1 MKKQTTDHF
10 DDGQVATASLNGTDS
25 GSESHSA
32 RKNDKKVIRAW
43 TFYDWANSSFP
54 LVINS
59 AVFPAFYEYQ
69 TTHDAQ
75 GNIVNSGILVGG
87 MVFKNTEL
95 YSYFVSLALLVVC
108 FTAPILSGIAD
119 YKGNKKRFLA
129 QFCILGSFSCAGL
142 FFFDKNHIVLS
153 MIPFVTATIG
163 YWGSLVFYNAYL
175 PEIATNDMQDK
186 VSARGF
192 ALGYI
197 GSSLLL
203 IINLVCII
211 SHLFTNIFHT
221 ERPFSLDARISMVT
235 VAVWWFGFAQY
246 TLRVIPKGK
255 SNSNHDGGHIFSKGF
270 RELAKVWREL
280 RTQADLK
287 RFLRSYFFY
296 NMGVQTVMYMATLFA
311 AKEID
316 WPSEDYKKTALIIS
330 ILLIQFLGVAGSFLF
345 SWLSAKIGNIQ
356 ALLCAIFIWVLICV
370 SVFLFIN
377 TPLEFYFTAAS
388 VGLVMGG
395 IQALSRSTYSKLL
408 PETEDHTSYFS
419 FFDVSEKLGIVLGVF
434 AFGLIEGIT
443 GSMRHSVLAL
453 ITFFALGFVLL
464 LFVPRNKPA
473 LNN

>member
-1 MKKQTTDHF
+1 MIIQNNKKI
-10 DDGQVATASLNGTDS
+10 
-25 GSESHSA
+25 
-32 RKNDKKVIRAW
+32 IRAW

-59 AVFPAFYEYQ
+59 AIFPAFYEYQ
-69 TTHDAQ
+69 TTHDKMKNLTN
-75 GNIVNSGILVGG
+75 GDVPLGG
-87 MVFKNTEL
+87 MIFRNTEL

-108 FTAPILSGIAD
+108 FTAPLLSGIAD
-119 YKGNKKRFLA
+119 YKGNKRAFLA
-129 QFCILGSFSCAGL
+129 RFCALGAISCAGL
-142 FFFDKNHIVLS
+142 FFFDTDHIVLS
-153 MIPFVTATIG
+153 MLPFVTATIG

-175 PEIATNDMQDK
+175 PEIASVEMQDK

-203 IINLVCII
+203 IINLVLILTKTW
-211 SHLFTNIFHT
+211 SKLFPAFAETH
-221 ERPFSLDARISMVT
+221 PGLDARIALVT
-235 VAVWWFGFAQY
+235 VAVWWFSFAQY
-246 TLRVIPKGK
+246 TLRALPQGVASAKGE
-255 SNSNHDGGHIFSKGF
+255 GGTLTKGF
-270 RELAKVWREL
+270 RELLHVFKEL
-280 RTQADLK
+280 KEQVALK

-316 WPSEDYKKTALIIS
+316 WPNENYKKTALIVS

-345 SWLSAKIGNIQ
+345 SFLSSKIGNIRS
-356 ALLCAIFIWVLICV
+356 LLIAISIWIIICV
-370 SVFLFIN
+370 CVFLFIN
-377 TPLEFYFTAAS
+377 TPVEFYCIAAS

-408 PETEDHTSYFS
+408 PETKDHASYFS

-434 AFGLIEGIT
+434 AFGFIEGVT
-443 GSMRHSVLAL
+443 GDMRKSVLAL

-464 LFVPRNKPA
+464 LLVPGKKVKQ
-473 LNN
+473 

>member
-1 MKKQTTDHF
+1 MA
-10 DDGQVATASLNGTDS
+10 V
-25 GSESHSA
+25 
-32 RKNDKKVIRAW
+32 KNDKKTIRAW

-59 AVFPAFYEYQ
+59 AIFPAFYEYQ
-69 TTHDAQ
+69 TTHDAS
-75 GNIVNSGILVGG
+75 GVIVNSDINIGG
-87 MVFKNTEL
+87 MIFRNTEL
-95 YSYFVSLALLVVC
+95 YSYFVSFALLVVC

-142 FFFDKNHIVLS
+142 YFFDKNHIVLS

-175 PEIATNDMQDK
+175 PEIATDDMQDK
-186 VSARGF
+186 VSAKGF

-203 IINLVCII
+203 IFNIVMLTLGSKAKANGG
-211 SHLFTNIFHT
+211 TNFYPAT
-221 ERPFSLDARISMVT
+221 YAFVT
-235 VAVWWFGFAQY
+235 VAIWWFGFAQY
-246 TLRVIPKGK
+246 TLKNIPKGEPSGK
-255 SNSNHDGGHIFSKGF
+255 EGEGNALTKGF
-270 RELAKVWREL
+270 RELGHVLKEL
-280 RTQADLK
+280 KDQIALK

-316 WPSEDYKKTALIIS
+316 WPDENYKKTALIIS

-345 SWLSAKIGNIQ
+345 SWMSGKIGNIKS
-356 ALLCAIFIWVLICV
+356 LLVAIFIWILICV
-370 SVFLFIN
+370 CVFLFVKS
-377 TPLEFYFTAAS
+377 PMQFYCVAAS

-408 PETEDHTSYFS
+408 PETKDHASYFS
-419 FFDVSEKLGIVLGVF
+419 FFDVSEKIGIVLGVF
-434 AFGLIEGIT
+434 AFGFIEGIT
-443 GSMRHSVLAL
+443 GSMRSSVLVL
-453 ITFFALGFVLL
+453 ISFFALGFVFLL
-464 LFVPRNKPA
+464 LVPRDKLESKN
-473 LNN
+473 

>member
-1 MKKQTTDHF
+1 MVVQ
-10 DDGQVATASLNGTDS
+10 
-25 GSESHSA
+25 
-32 RKNDKKVIRAW
+32 NDKKIIRAW

-59 AVFPAFYEYQ
+59 AIFPAFYEYQ
-69 TTHDAQ
+69 TTHNAS
-75 GNIVNSGILVGG
+75 GAIVNSDLTVCG

-129 QFCILGSFSCAGL
+129 QFCVLGSFSCAGL

-153 MIPFVTATIG
+153 MLPFLTATIG

-175 PEIATNDMQDK
+175 PEIASTDMQDK

-197 GSSLLL
+197 GSSILL
-203 IINLVCII
+203 IINLVFIMTKTFEGLLGVKGI
-211 SHLFTNIFHT
+211 
-221 ERPFSLDARISMVT
+221 DARIALVT

-246 TLRVIPKGK
+246 TLKYIPKGV
-255 SNSNHDGGHIFSKGF
+255 SNGKEGEGRVLTKGF
-270 RELAKVWREL
+270 HELGLVLKEL
-280 RTQADLK
+280 KGQMPLK

-316 WPSEDYKKTALIIS
+316 WPNENYKKTALIIS
-330 ILLIQFLGVAGSFLF
+330 ILLIQFLGVAGSFMF
-345 SWLSAKIGNIQ
+345 SWMSGKIGNIKS
-356 ALLCAIFIWVLICV
+356 LLVAIFIWILICI
-370 SVFLFIN
+370 SVYLFIN
-377 TPLEFYFTAAS
+377 TPMEFYCVAAS

-408 PETEDHTSYFS
+408 PETKDHASYFS
-419 FFDVSEKLGIVLGVF
+419 FFDVSEKIGIVLGVF
-434 AFGLIEGIT
+434 AFGFIEGIT
-443 GSMRHSVLAL
+443 GSMRASVLVL
-453 ITFFALGFVLL
+453 ISFFVLGFVFLL
-464 LFVPRNKPA
+464 LVPKDK
-473 LNN
+473 LELKD

>member
-1 MKKQTTDHF
+1 M
-10 DDGQVATASLNGTDS
+10 
-25 GSESHSA
+25 SA
-32 RKNDKKVIRAW
+32 KNDKKIIRAW

-69 TTHDAQ
+69 TTHDKL
-75 GNIVNSGILVGG
+75 GNIVNSDITLGG

-129 QFCILGSFSCAGL
+129 QFCILGSFSCAAL
-142 FFFDKNHIVLS
+142 FFFDKERIVLS
-153 MIPFVTATIG
+153 MLPFVTATIG

-175 PEIATNDMQDK
+175 PEIATTDKQDK
-186 VSARGF
+186 ISARGF
-192 ALGYI
+192 AMGYL

-203 IINLVCII
+203 IINLVLITMGKKAKDAGGENFYPASYAFI
-211 SHLFTNIFHT
+211 S
-221 ERPFSLDARISMVT
+221 
-235 VAVWWFGFAQY
+235 VAIWWFGFAQY
-246 TLRVIPKGK
+246 TLRNLPKGQPSEK
-255 SNSNHDGGHIFSKGF
+255 GGAGNVMFKGF
-270 RELAKVWREL
+270 KELAHVFKEIKG
-280 RTQADLK
+280 QIALK

-316 WPSEDYKKTALIIS
+316 WPDENYKKTALIIS

-345 SWLSAKIGNIQ
+345 SWISSRIGNIK
-356 ALLCAIFIWVLICV
+356 ALLIAIFIWVLICV

-377 TPLEFYFTAAS
+377 TPVEFYCVAAS

-408 PETEDHTSYFS
+408 PETMDHASYFS

-434 AFGLIEGIT
+434 AFGLIEGLT
-443 GSMRHSVLAL
+443 GSMRSSVLAL

-464 LFVPRNKPA
+464 LLVKPDRTKHKV
-473 LNN
+473 

>member
-1 MKKQTTDHF
+1 MQVKNKKI
-10 DDGQVATASLNGTDS
+10 
-25 GSESHSA
+25 
-32 RKNDKKVIRAW
+32 IRAW

-59 AVFPAFYEYQ
+59 AIFPAFYEYQ
-69 TTHDAQ
+69 TTHDANN
-75 GNIVNSGILVGG
+75 NIVNSDLEVCG
-87 MVFKNTEL
+87 MMFRNTEL

-142 FFFDKNHIVLS
+142 FFFDKEHIVLS

-175 PEIATNDMQDK
+175 PEIASNEMQDK

-197 GSSLLL
+197 GSSILL
-203 IINLVCII
+203 IINLVFILTKTF
-211 SHLFTNIFHT
+211 SKLFDSPGI
-221 ERPFSLDARISMVT
+221 DARIALVT

-246 TLRVIPKGK
+246 TLKFLPKGTA
-255 SNSNHDGGHIFSKGF
+255 SANGGEGNTFTKGF
-270 RELAKVWREL
+270 RELGHVFKEL
-280 RTQADLK
+280 KRQIALK

-311 AKEID
+311 AKEIN
-316 WPSEDYKKTALIIS
+316 WPDENYKKTALIIS

-345 SWLSAKIGNIQ
+345 SYISSRIGNIK
-356 ALLCAIFIWVLICV
+356 ALSIAIFIWIMICV
-370 SVFLFIN
+370 SVFMFVKS
-377 TPLEFYFTAAS
+377 PMQFYFTAAS

-408 PETEDHTSYFS
+408 PETKDHASYFS

-434 AFGLIEGIT
+434 AFGAIEGIT
-443 GSMRHSVLAL
+443 GSMRQSVLAL
-453 ITFFALGFVLL
+453 ITFFALGFVFLL
-464 LFVPRNKPA
+464 MVPEKKLA
-473 LNN
+473 EQE